1 MSGKRGRLVQ
11 WSGYAFCAK
20 MLTTAPF
27 TVASDRTVPV
37 QRTEKAELGK
47 TIGSGPQWYQWKD
60 GA

>member
-1 MSGKRGRLVQ
+1 MQ